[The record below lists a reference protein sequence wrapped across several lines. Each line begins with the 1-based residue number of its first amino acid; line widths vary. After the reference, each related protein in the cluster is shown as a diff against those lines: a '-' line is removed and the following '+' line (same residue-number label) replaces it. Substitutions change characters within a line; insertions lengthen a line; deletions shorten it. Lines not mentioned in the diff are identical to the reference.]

1 MKILLLV
8 SVISVMINIMII
20 LPYINLYSAK
30 IRDKLFLTEYFSTN
44 DPDSI
49 MLDKVLETTCNIGS
63 TKMPLND
70 PRGLFKDLKSFYGPS
85 RHQSI
90 NNYYTSYALVGAS
103 YYAMYINDSTT
114 MKCIKKKMD
123 NYIDIENSALNYSIN
138 TVDQTPIGIVFL
150 NLYKY
155 YRKDI
160 YINIAKGIFN
170 DIVSMQKKGVI
181 YYRSNTD
188 RQLSDVL
195 GMYVPF
201 FMEYFDLT
209 KDSLAYHIVDYN
221 MEEFYKYGVNKETG
235 IPCHGYN
242 INTNIPVGSANWG
255 RGIGWY
261 LLAAAYCPQ
270 FKDNSLDS
278 ILKNIEYTQYPGSSQ
293 QFDSSTAL
301 MFEIYKQSKDKY
313 RRLNLSFIK
322 SHVLKNGFVDD
333 CSGDTYNLNDY
344 SHTFGESEL
353 CNGFLLMLS
362 SKFRN

>member
-30 IRDKLFLTEYFSTN
+30 IRDKLFLSEYFSTN

-63 TKMPLND
+63 TRMPLND

-138 TVDQTPIGIVFL
+138 TVDQTPIGIIFL
-150 NLYKY
+150 NLYRY

-160 YINIAKGIFN
+160 
-170 DIVSMQKKGVI
+170 
-181 YYRSNTD
+181 
-188 RQLSDVL
+188 
-195 GMYVPF
+195 
-201 FMEYFDLT
+201 FD
-209 KDSLAYHIVDYN
+209 
-221 MEEFYKYGVNKETG
+221 KYGDRMKQDL
-235 IPCHGYN
+235 GYY
-242 INTNIPVGSANWG
+242 PV
-255 RGIGWY
+255 
-261 LLAAAYCPQ
+261 
-270 FKDNSLDS
+270 
-278 ILKNIEYTQYPGSSQ
+278 PGSSEFTWERYIEVAKWMAENIPKEEIKYPTITMSAQ
-293 QFDSSTAL
+293 HSSLFVEFSNIFNAYGGEYFL
-301 MFEIYKQSKDKY
+301 DQNNAFVLSK
-313 RRLNLSFIK
+313 
-322 SHVLKNGFVDD
+322 
-333 CSGDTYNLNDY
+333 
-344 SHTFGESEL
+344 
-353 CNGFLLMLS
+353 
-362 SKFRN
+362 